1 MIDAGFRAEFATGYL
16 QREIILHQCDVSNGI
31 DESVHNSATKGF
43 AVGRLVKVTKDS
55 NGKYTITEIGKDD
68 STDYDLSAVLDS
80 FIGLDGISLSIGVDD
95 DVPAVTEE

>member
-1 MIDAGFRAEFATGYL
+1 MAKTI
-16 QREIILHQCDVSNGI
+16 
-31 DESVHNSATKGF
+31 TKVAF
-43 AVGRLVKVTKDS
+43 SKAS
-55 NGKYTITEIGKDD
+55 ISFENGKYTITEIGKDD